1 MRMEPVSEI
10 LRVRSA
16 APGGLEGMMMLS
28 LVAHGAVAA
37 ILVLAAPG
45 WRGRQEVPRTVMNIS
60 LGGSPGPSTGGMT
73 PIGGRPVQQV
83 LEGPRVPQPIRP
95 PAPKTPEMT
104 LPAPKT
110 VKPPT
115 PRVATAPPDTKGSR
129 ATTGSEIQQG
139 TAVVDTAAKGLGFGL
154 SSGGGSGTGGT
165 LDVGDFC
172 CPDYLVTMQ
181 QLIRRNWNE
190 KQPAGGEA
198 IVKFTIARD
207 GIITDVE
214 LERSSGY
221 AALDLES
228 QRALLLT
235 RQLPALPTQFTDS
248 KLTVHLRFQYQR

>member
-1 MRMEPVSEI
+1 
-10 LRVRSA
+10 
-16 APGGLEGMMMLS
+16 MMLS

-37 ILVLAAPG
+37 FLVLAAPD
-45 WRGRQEVPRTVMNIS
+45 WRGRQDVPRTVMTIS
-60 LGGSPGPSTGGMT
+60 LGASPGPSTGGMT
-73 PIGGRPVQQV
+73 PISGVPIQQV
-83 LEGPRVPQPIRP
+83 LEGPRLPKSIRL

-104 LPAPKT
+104 LPAPN
-110 VKPPT
+110 VRPPRPQ
-115 PRVATAPPDTKGSR
+115 PRATTAPPDAKGST

-139 TAVVDTAAKGLGFGL
+139 TAVVDTGAKGLGFGL

-190 KQPAGGEA
+190 KQQAGGES
-198 IVKFTIARD
+198 IVRFTIVRD
-207 GIITDVE
+207 GTIIGVE

-221 AALDLES
+221 AVLDQES

-235 RQLPALPTQFTDS
+235 RQVPALPVQFTDS
-248 KLTVHLRFQYQR
+248 QLTVHLRFQYQR